1 MAKSGLRV
9 VLVMLFFMYFAM
21 FGVILMATSLVE
33 GAFKII
39 IISCMLSGFGVFI
52 TNNLIKKYI
61 GIEIKEEKLRKRD
74 LVTEEFKDIYYKLFG
89 EKITV
94 NYFKSKKD
102 FSAGKLV
109 AGLFFAMIGIIAL
122 FVILEEYIWEF
133 ESFIEWGMLIVG
145 CIVALIS
152 KVYISK
158 YKDPEAI
165 KDFKNQIIAPFVSM
179 TNPKLKYYGICQEIE
194 KMKEE
199 YIKSEFDLINV
210 NEMGC
215 DDYIFGIMDNGNAL
229 NLCDLYANHV
239 TTVYKDGEMQKE
251 REELFSGLFGYIE
264 TDKYV
269 SDTIRICLNNKFNH
283 LKKNK
288 IDIGSIEFENKFD
301 VFAEN
306 KIEAMSIINA
316 DLIDAIL
323 EFYESCDIDFEINF
337 KENRIYFR
345 FITYSMFEAKGL
357 VGEARQRTFN
367 FYYSI
372 LKFASEFANK
382 VSQMHDANEI

>member
-1 MAKSGLRV
+1 MAKSGLKV
-9 VLVMLFFMYFAM
+9 VLVMLFFMYIAI
-21 FGVILMATSLVE
+21 FGMILMVTPFVE
-33 GAFKII
+33 GAFKIL
-39 IISCMLSGFGVFI
+39 IISCMLSGLGVFI
-52 TNNLIKKYI
+52 TKNLIIKYI
-61 GIEIKEEKLRKRD
+61 GIEIKEEKIRKRD
-74 LVTEEFKDIYYKLFG
+74 IVTEEFKEIYYKLFN
-89 EKITV
+89 EKINV

-109 AGLFFAMIGIIAL
+109 AGLFFGMIGIIAL
-122 FVILEEYIWEF
+122 FVILEDYILDF
-133 ESFIEWGMLIVG
+133 ESFIEWGIIIAA

-152 KVYISK
+152 KIYISK
-158 YKDPEAI
+158 YKDPEVI
-165 KDFKNQIIAPFVSM
+165 KDYKNQIIAPFVSM
-179 TNPKLKYYGICQEIE
+179 TNPKLKYYGNCSEIE

-199 YIKSEFDLINV
+199 YIKSEFDLINI

-215 DDYIFGIMDNGNAL
+215 DDYIFGTMDNGNIL

-239 TTVYKDGEMQKE
+239 TTVYKDGEMRKE

-264 TDKYV
+264 TNKYV

-283 LKKNK
+283 LKENK
-288 IDIGSIEFENKFD
+288 IDIGSMEFENKFD

-316 DLIDAIL
+316 DLISSII
-323 EFYESCDIDFEINF
+323 EFYDSCDIDFEINF
-337 KENRIYFR
+337 KENKIYFR

-357 VGEARQRTFN
+357 VGEKRQRTFN

-372 LKFASEFANK
+372 LKFVSEFANK
-382 VSQMHDANEI
+382 VSVMHDANEI